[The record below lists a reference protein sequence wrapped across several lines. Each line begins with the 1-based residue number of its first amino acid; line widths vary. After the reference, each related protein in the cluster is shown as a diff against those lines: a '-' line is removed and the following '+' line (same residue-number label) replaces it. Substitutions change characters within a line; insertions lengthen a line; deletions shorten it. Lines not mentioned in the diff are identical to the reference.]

1 MEDPFAGS
9 AQASVN
15 ETGASRALAAAAA
28 SVCKSCLRVIME
40 PTGEERKNKK
50 EQASWSSRT
59 GTVKFEVLSGAS

>member
-1 MEDPFAGS
+1 M
-9 AQASVN
+9 V
-15 ETGASRALAAAAA
+15 AAAA